1 MQLNDLIGYIV
12 MNYKNKDDLSK
23 ARLNKII
30 YLIDWKSAIDKERQI
45 TNIEWYFNNYGPY
58 VSDIE
63 TSLNF
68 DERFYIEKIR
78 NYFGNEKNIVRIK
91 TNEFQKPLDEE
102 KLIIDLVI
110 NLTQELSWNEFI
122 NAVYSTFPIKESEK
136 GSSLN
141 LVQLAKEYK
150 ALKHN
155 QD

>member
-150 ALKHN
+150 ALKQN
-155 QD
+155 

>member
-68 DERFYIEKIR
+68 DERFYIEKTR

-110 NLTQELSWNEFI
+110 NLTQELSWSEFI

-150 ALKHN
+150 ALKQN
-155 QD
+155 

>member
-68 DERFYIEKIR
+68 D
-78 NYFGNEKNIVRIK
+78 IVRIK

-102 KLIIDLVI
+102 NLIIDLVI

>member
-30 YLIDWKSAIDKERQI
+30 YLIDWKSAIDKEKQI

-68 DERFYIEKIR
+68 DERFYIEKTR
-78 NYFGNEKNIVRIK
+78 NYFGNEKKIVRIK

-150 ALKHN
+150 ALKQN
-155 QD
+155 